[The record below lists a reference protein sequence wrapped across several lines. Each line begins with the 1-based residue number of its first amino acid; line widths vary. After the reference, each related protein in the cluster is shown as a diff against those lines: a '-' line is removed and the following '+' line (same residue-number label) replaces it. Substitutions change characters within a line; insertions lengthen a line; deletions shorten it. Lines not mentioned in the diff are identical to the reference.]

1 MTSLSAVASFSRLG
15 EGGLDFF
22 LWWKNEMLSLAPASA
37 QRRMKASRQVGRQV
51 IVTKSGCSFDG
62 ETIQPLSTLGE
73 TLLSLKL
80 AGQSEG
86 GAVRLVLDE
95 TRYLGRTISPRRLP
109 LSTLKRAAELDVL
122 TETPFSMDDV
132 KILVPAKQDRGAVYC
147 IVRRDIIEEIKTQ
160 LELARAEVS
169 GIHLGP
175 EQIEVASGLS
185 PSDFSNRT
193 RRSVGTYFAYLVAP
207 LVLLAC
213 LFCVYQINQKVAAA
227 AEKLD
232 TEISEA
238 DGRAHAARSKYDQY
252 AKKIKQVQM
261 LKTKQAET
269 LQVVQAWEEL
279 SRILPDTAFL
289 TDLVIKNETMEIT
302 GFSETP
308 AGLIGNIETSPL
320 FQRPQFASPVVKIP
334 GFSGD
339 HFLISFARERR

>member
-1 MTSLSAVASFSRLG
+1 MTSLSAVAAFSRLR

-22 LWWKNEMLSLAPASA
+22 LWWKNEMLSLAPARVR
-37 QRRMKASRQVGRQV
+37 RRMKASQRLGRQV
-51 IVTKSGCSFDG
+51 IVTKSGFSFDG
-62 ETIQPLSTLGE
+62 EAIEPLATLGE
-73 TLLSLKL
+73 TLLSLKV
-80 AGQSEG
+80 G
-86 GAVRLVLDE
+86 GEFEDAAIRLILDE
-95 TRYLGRTISPRRLP
+95 TRYLERTISHRRLP
-109 LSTLKRAAELDVL
+109 LSTLKRAAELDIL
-122 TETPFSMDDV
+122 TETPFRTDDV
-132 KILVPAKQDRGAVYC
+132 KILVAARPDRGAMYYV
-147 IVRRDIIEEIKTQ
+147 VRRDIVEEIRKQ
-160 LELARAEVS
+160 LRLAGLRVS
-169 GIHLGP
+169 GIYLGG
-175 EQIEVASGLS
+175 EQIGVASGLR
-185 PSDFSNRT
+185 PSDFSDPP
-193 RRSVGTYFAYLVAP
+193 RRSVAKYFDYLLGLFVF
-207 LVLLAC
+207 LAC
-213 LFCVYQINQKVAAA
+213 LFAVYQINQKTAAA

-238 DGRAHAARSKYDQY
+238 DARAHAARSKYDQY
-252 AKKIKQVQM
+252 AKKIKQLQM

-308 AGLIGNIETSPL
+308 AGLIGSIETSPL